1 MKKKSSI
8 INISITIIGFI
19 LAVIIG
25 YIDYKTG
32 RDISID
38 IFYLLP
44 VAMVVWFTELPF
56 AVFISFAGALIWYAS
71 DASSGYKYP
80 HPAIIYW
87 NAFAIFGIL
96 IITALL
102 LDGLKKSLIKEK
114 ALARTDY
121 LTELANRRSFFEAAD
136 AEINRSGRN
145 KLPFTMAYID
155 TDNFK
160 SINDN
165 FGHATGDRVL
175 KIIAMGIKKNIR
187 KMDTAARIGGDEFAV
202 LLPETNSEA
211 AKHAMDK
218 IYMLLS
224 EAMKGLSFP
233 ITFSVGVVTFANPPK
248 DADEMIKITD
258 ELMYS
263 VKAMGKNN
271 IKYEIN

>member
-1 MKKKSSI
+1 L
-8 INISITIIGFI
+8 IG
-19 LAVIIG
+19 
-25 YIDYKTG
+25 
-32 RDISID
+32 
-38 IFYLLP
+38 
-44 VAMVVWFTELPF
+44 
-56 AVFISFAGALIWYAS
+56 
-71 DASSGYKYP
+71 
-80 HPAIIYW
+80 
-87 NAFAIFGIL
+87 
-96 IITALL
+96 
-102 LDGLKKSLIKEK
+102 GLKKSLEKEK

-121 LTELANRRSFFEAAD
+121 LTDLANRRNFFEAAD
-136 AEINRSGRN
+136 AEINRSSRN

-155 TDNFK
+155 SDNFK

-224 EAMKGLSFP
+224 EAMKGLAFP
-233 ITFSVGVVTFANPPK
+233 ITFSVGVVTFMNPPK